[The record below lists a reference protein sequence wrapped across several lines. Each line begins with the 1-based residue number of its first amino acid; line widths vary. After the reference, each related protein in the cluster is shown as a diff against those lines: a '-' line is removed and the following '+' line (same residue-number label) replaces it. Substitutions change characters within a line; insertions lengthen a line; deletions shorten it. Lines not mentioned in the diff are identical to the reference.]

1 MSVKPA
7 EGTRSRDP
15 EARKRKLI
23 DAAIVSISEI
33 GYNDVTVDTISETA
47 GISRGLIGHYF
58 KGKDQLLLEAVK
70 TVAAEIGA
78 STRKAVSAAGEDA
91 VARLYATAR
100 ASFGKPA
107 FTEAHACVWAALA
120 GNAGWS
126 PELTQL
132 YHELWTGYREA
143 LARLFE
149 RAAQTRGIELD
160 ARLAA
165 LTFTHLI
172 EGLWVG
178 WVADS
183 TEISRQRAESA
194 CLTYLDAIFKQP

>member
-1 MSVKPA
+1 MTPTPA
-7 EGTRSRDP
+7 EGVRRRDP

-23 DAAIVSISEI
+23 NAAIESISVI
-33 GYNDVTVDTISETA
+33 GYNDVTVDTICEAA

-78 STRKAVSAAGEDA
+78 STRKAVSAAGDDA
-91 VARLYATAR
+91 VARLYAAAR
-100 ASFGKPA
+100 ASFAKPA
-107 FTEAHACVWAALA
+107 FTVSHACVWAALA

-126 PELTQL
+126 PALAEV
-132 YHELWTGYREA
+132 YRELWTGYRQA
-143 LARLFE
+143 LAGLFE
-149 RAAQTRGIELD
+149 RAAQQRGIELD
-160 ARLAA
+160 AQLSA
-165 LTFTHLI
+165 LTFTQLI

-183 TEISRQRAESA
+183 AEISVRRAESA
-194 CLTYLDAIFKQP
+194 CLTYLDAIFEA

>member
-1 MSVKPA
+1 MTVRPV
-7 EGTRSRDP
+7 EGVRQRDP

-23 DAAIVSISEI
+23 DAAIQSIREI
-33 GYNDVTVDTISETA
+33 GYNEVTVDTLCEAA

-78 STRKAVSAAGEDA
+78 STRKAASAAGDDA

-107 FTEAHACVWAALA
+107 FTEANACVWTALA

-126 PELTQL
+126 PELAQI
-132 YHELWTGYREA
+132 YRELWTGYRQA
-143 LARLFE
+143 LAGLFE
-149 RAAQTRGIELD
+149 RAAQQRGIELD
-160 ARLAA
+160 AKLAA

-183 TEISRQRAESA
+183 AEISRQRAESA
-194 CLTYLDAIFKQP
+194 CLTYLDAIFGE